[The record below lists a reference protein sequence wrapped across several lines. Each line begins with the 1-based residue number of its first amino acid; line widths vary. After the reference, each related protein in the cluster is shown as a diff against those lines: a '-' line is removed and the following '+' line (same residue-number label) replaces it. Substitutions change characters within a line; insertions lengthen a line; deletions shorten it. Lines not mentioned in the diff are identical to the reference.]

1 MNEQQRQNLLLKVDS
16 LSIIRKNKVNTQ
28 GEKIDVATLRVFVS
42 NMSSLPSVK
51 SAIYEIKL
59 FVSRISAP

>member
-1 MNEQQRQNLLLKVDS
+1 MKEQQSQNLLLKVDS
-16 LSIIRKNKVNTQ
+16 LSIIRKTKLNTQ
-28 GEKIDVATLRVFVS
+28 GEKIEAATLRAFVS